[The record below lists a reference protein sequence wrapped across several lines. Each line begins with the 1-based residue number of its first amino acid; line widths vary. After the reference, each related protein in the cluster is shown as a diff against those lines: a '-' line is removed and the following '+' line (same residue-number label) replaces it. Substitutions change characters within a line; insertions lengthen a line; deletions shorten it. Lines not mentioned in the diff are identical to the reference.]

1 MDLFQTTR
9 PLFGPGFYGE
19 MNMKICLAAMVAAAI
34 LPTIAGAQDATG
46 QELTFTYGI
55 GAVGLSGVYVGP
67 DD

>member
-1 MDLFQTTR
+1 
-9 PLFGPGFYGE
+9 
-19 MNMKICLAAMVAAAI
+19 MKICLAAMVAAAI